1 MDFFQIIFLAFAAV
15 GVVGGILFLRSS
27 GKRLGDSRRFFR
39 VLSLWCFLIALL
51 AVLAIFSVIPGDY
64 LPGSVLLATGFLL
77 LVAGISCI
85 HGYSR
90 EFPNVVSGKCLRI
103 TVIDSQPTPKFT
115 FVLHGKRH
123 HMLTDDG
130 DLAEEIHRG
139 DVRDIYASDG
149 ENPHIRLSTKGSRG
163 IGIFFLVFG
172 IILTSLGL
180 LFILW

>member
-1 MDFFQIIFLAFAAV
+1 MDDR
-15 GVVGGILFLRSS
+15 RS
-27 GKRLGDSRRFFR
+27 GM
-39 VLSLWCFLIALL
+39 
-51 AVLAIFSVIPGDY
+51 PGEMR
-64 LPGSVLLATGFLL
+64 
-77 LVAGISCI
+77 AG
-85 HGYSR
+85 
-90 EFPNVVSGKCLRI
+90 
-103 TVIDSQPTPKFT
+103 QQ
-115 FVLHGKRH
+115 RH